1 MCPVWAHRV
10 GWSLACGFQC
20 QRCSDGCSNTTRPF
34 AKPSNLAHYPLPST
48 SVRLMHSMCPNAH
61 TCMHDGLFS
70 TCSFLTQATNSTTH
84 FNPHNTGLSE
94 NIAKDFLLGHVIGQG
109 SYGLVKYAWSKQLGT
124 EVAVKVLSKRRGNKS
139 TSRTLRK
146 LEREI
151 DIHSTVQDCPNVVQL
166 YDAYEDAAN
175 VYLVME
181 FVQGKTLE
189 KHLVEHGALSE
200 YETALVM
207 RECLKVLAA
216 CHSRSILHGDI
227 KGQNFLLSGSG
238 TVAEQAA
245 ADSSGL
251 WLRAIDL
258 GCSQRYRGIPFATRV
273 GTPVFMAPEVWS
285 RHFGLEADMWSLG
298 MLFYELLAARFPY
311 WDTLDECKTRT
322 LDEVMKAV
330 IVEEVTFDYGP
341 WRTLSPAGLDFV
353 QSLLQRDPA
362 VRLTVADALRH
373 PWLAEQLG
381 KDVVDQRH
389 NNILPYGSS
398 SQQQQHKEENLAS
411 GAACCP

>member
-1 MCPVWAHRV
+1 M
-10 GWSLACGFQC
+10 
-20 QRCSDGCSNTTRPF
+20 
-34 AKPSNLAHYPLPST
+34 
-48 SVRLMHSMCPNAH
+48 
-61 TCMHDGLFS
+61 
-70 TCSFLTQATNSTTH
+70 
-84 FNPHNTGLSE
+84 SE

-151 DIHSTVQDCPNVVQL
+151 DIHSTVQECPNVVQL

-189 KHLVEHGALSE
+189 KHLVDHGALSE
-200 YETALVM
+200 HETALVM

-227 KGQNFLLSGSG
+227 KGQNFLLSGNAGS
-238 TVAEQAA
+238 VAEQTA
-245 ADSSGL
+245 ADPSGL

-258 GCSQRYRGIPFATRV
+258 GCSQRYRGTPFGTRV

-285 RHFGLEADMWSLG
+285 RHYGLEADMWSLG

-341 WRTLSPAGLDFV
+341 WKTLSPAGLDFV

-362 VRLTVADALRH
+362 QRMTVADALRH

-381 KDVVDQRH
+381 KEAVADPRL
-389 NNILPYGSS
+389 NNILPMI
-398 SQQQQHKEENLAS
+398 N
-411 GAACCP
+411 GAAPHSHKAGGQLGAVC

>member
-1 MCPVWAHRV
+1 M
-10 GWSLACGFQC
+10 
-20 QRCSDGCSNTTRPF
+20 
-34 AKPSNLAHYPLPST
+34 
-48 SVRLMHSMCPNAH
+48 
-61 TCMHDGLFS
+61 
-70 TCSFLTQATNSTTH
+70 
-84 FNPHNTGLSE
+84 
-94 NIAKDFLLGHVIGQG
+94 
-109 SYGLVKYAWSKQLGT
+109 
-124 EVAVKVLSKRRGNKS
+124 LSKRRGNKS

-151 DIHSTVQDCPNVVQL
+151 DIHSTVQECPNVVQL

-181 FVQGKTLE
+181 FIQGKTLE
-189 KHLVEHGALSE
+189 KHLVDHGALSE
-200 YETALVM
+200 HETALVM

-227 KGQNFLLSGSG
+227 KGQNFLLSGTG
-238 TVAEQAA
+238 AVAEQAG
-245 ADSSGL
+245 SSDL

-258 GCSQRYRGIPFATRV
+258 GCSQRYRGTPFATRV

-285 RHFGLEADMWSLG
+285 RHYGLEADMWSLG
-298 MLFYELLAARFPY
+298 ILFYELLAARFPY
-311 WDTLDECKTRT
+311 WDTLDQCKTRT

-362 VRLTVADALRH
+362 QRMTVKDALRH

-381 KDVVDQRH
+381 KDSVDQRH
-389 NNILPYGSS
+389 NNILPYGAPQP
-398 SQQQQHKEENLAS
+398 QQQKGGRHVS